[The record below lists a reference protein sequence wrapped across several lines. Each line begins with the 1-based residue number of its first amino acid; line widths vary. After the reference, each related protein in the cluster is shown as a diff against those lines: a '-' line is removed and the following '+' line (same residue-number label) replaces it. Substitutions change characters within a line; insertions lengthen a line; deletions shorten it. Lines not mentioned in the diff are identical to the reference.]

1 MYNPLNDTLKR
12 SYGQTCSSANPD
24 YDGTPVK
31 KAKIEDTRSAFGF
44 RFDAGAFVIP
54 AVSTVPP
61 VVPQEPCWT
70 SDPRYAHLS
79 LYLPRTAERAY
90 VPSSQSEENA
100 EVKSDSSESSDASEG
115 SAHDGPVMAEVVD
128 LPERESSDKLPV
140 EASSNMLRKLSASKS
155 PIMEALIYC
164 AFNSWGVEIV
174 KQNSEGDWVPDPDF
188 GLNSKNGVIAF
199 KFSDFDLLSDCLE
212 RVNSKNKPT
221 TDPGARIKALKRW
234 FDGIPC
240 VRNRN
245 DQFVATVKRTE
256 QLSKVKEMIRRMLK
270 IYKRRLDQSKAGK
283 GEEDTPSAYEPL
295 DSASSASSEQANS
308 PY

>member
-1 MYNPLNDTLKR
+1 MPL
-12 SYGQTCSSANPD
+12 
-24 YDGTPVK
+24 K
-31 KAKIEDTRSAFGF
+31 KAKTEDTRSGFGF
-44 RFDAGAFVIP
+44 TFDAGHFVIP
-54 AVSTVPP
+54 AVSHTVPP
-61 VVPQEPCWT
+61 VQQPQEPCWT

-79 LYLPRTAERAY
+79 LYLPHTAERAF
-90 VPSSQSEENA
+90 VPIRQSEENVG
-100 EVKSDSSESSDASEG
+100 VKSGSSDDESSDSSEGPAQG
-115 SAHDGPVMAEVVD
+115 RPVMAEVVD
-128 LPERESSDKLPV
+128 VPEQEFYSDKLPL
-140 EASSNMLRKLSASKS
+140 EASSTMLRKLSASKS

-174 KQNSEGDWVPDPDF
+174 KQGPDGDWTPDPEF

-212 RVNSKNKPT
+212 KVNSKNKPT

-256 QLSKVKEMIRRMLK
+256 QLSKVKDMIRRMLK
-270 IYKRRLDQSKAGK
+270 IYKKRLDQSKVVK
-283 GEEDTPSAYEPL
+283 GEDTEPSAYEPL
-295 DSASSASSEQANS
+295 DSASSMSSEQANS

>member
-1 MYNPLNDTLKR
+1 MPL
-12 SYGQTCSSANPD
+12 
-24 YDGTPVK
+24 K
-31 KAKIEDTRSAFGF
+31 KAKIEDTRGFGF
-44 RFDAGAFVIP
+44 TFDAGHFVIP
-54 AVSTVPP
+54 AVSHTVPP
-61 VVPQEPCWT
+61 VQQPQEPCWT

-79 LYLPRTAERAY
+79 LYLPRTAER
-90 VPSSQSEENA
+90 VLPVSSGQSEENA
-100 EVKSDSSESSDASEG
+100 EVKSGSSDESCESSEG
-115 SAHDGPVMAEVVD
+115 SAQDGPVMAQVVD
-128 LPERESSDKLPV
+128 LPDQEFSSEKLPV
-140 EASSNMLRKLSASKS
+140 EASANMLRKLSASKS

-174 KQNSEGDWVPDPDF
+174 KQGPSGDWVPDLEF
-188 GLNSKNGVIAF
+188 GLNSKSGVIAF

-256 QLSKVKEMIRRMLK
+256 QLSKVKDMIRRMLK
-270 IYKRRLDQSKAGK
+270 IYKRRLDQSKE
-283 GEEDTPSAYEPL
+283 GEDETPSGYEPL
-295 DSASSASSEQANS
+295 DSASSGSEQEFS
-308 PY
+308 LLKK

>member
-1 MYNPLNDTLKR
+1 MPL
-12 SYGQTCSSANPD
+12 
-24 YDGTPVK
+24 K
-31 KAKIEDTRSAFGF
+31 KAKLEDTRSGFGF
-44 RFDAGAFVIP
+44 TFDAGHFVIP
-54 AVSTVPP
+54 AVSHTVPP
-61 VVPQEPCWT
+61 VQQPQEPCWT

-90 VPSSQSEENA
+90 VPSGQSEENV
-100 EVKSDSSESSDASEG
+100 EVKSEGGSDESSDTTEG
-115 SAHDGPVMAEVVD
+115 PVQDGPVMAEIVD
-128 LPERESSDKLPV
+128 LPEQEFYSSDKLPV
-140 EASSNMLRKLSASKS
+140 EASSAMLRKLSASKS

-174 KQNSEGDWVPDPDF
+174 KQGPEGDWVPDPDF

-256 QLSKVKEMIRRMLK
+256 QLSKVKDMIRRMLK
-270 IYKRRLDQSKAGK
+270 IYKKRLDQSKAGK
-283 GEEDTPSAYEPL
+283 GDETEPSAYEPL
-295 DSASSASSEQANS
+295 DSASSVSSEQANS

>member
-1 MYNPLNDTLKR
+1 MQPL
-12 SYGQTCSSANPD
+12 
-24 YDGTPVK
+24 K
-31 KAKIEDTRSAFGF
+31 KAKIEDSRNGFGF
-44 RFDAGAFVIP
+44 TFDATHFVIP
-54 AVSTVPP
+54 AVSHTVPP
-61 VVPQEPCWT
+61 VQPQEPAWT

-79 LYLPRTAERAY
+79 LYLPRTAER
-90 VPSSQSEENA
+90 VTVSSGQSEDNG
-100 EVKSDSSESSDASEG
+100 EVKSEDSSDESSDSEG
-115 SAHDGPVMAEVVD
+115 TTLSVQGGPVMAEVID
-128 LPERESSDKLPV
+128 LPEQEFYTPGDKVPV
-140 EASSNMLRKLSASKS
+140 EASSAMLRKLSASKS

-164 AFNSWGVEIV
+164 AFNGWGVEIV
-174 KQNSEGDWVPDPDF
+174 KQGPEGDWVPDLEF
-188 GLNSKNGVIAF
+188 GLTSKSGVIAF

-256 QLSKVKEMIRRMLK
+256 QLSKVKDMIRRMLK
-270 IYKRRLDQSKAGK
+270 IYKKRLDQSKVGK
-283 GEEDTPSAYEPL
+283 GDNDAETPSAYEPL
-295 DSASSASSEQANS
+295 DSASSVSSEHVNS

>member
-1 MYNPLNDTLKR
+1 MPL
-12 SYGQTCSSANPD
+12 
-24 YDGTPVK
+24 K
-31 KAKIEDTRSAFGF
+31 KAKIEDTRGFGF
-44 RFDAGAFVIP
+44 TFDAGHFVIP
-54 AVSTVPP
+54 AVSHNVPP
-61 VVPQEPCWT
+61 VQPQEPCWT

-90 VPSSQSEENA
+90 VSSGQSEENV
-100 EVKSDSSESSDASEG
+100 EEGNSGCSDESSESSEG
-115 SAHDGPVMAEVVD
+115 PAQDGPLMAEVVD
-128 LPERESSDKLPV
+128 LPDQEFSSDKLPV

-164 AFNSWGVEIV
+164 AFNGWGVEIV
-174 KQNSEGDWVPDPDF
+174 KQGLEDWVPDPEF
-188 GLNSKNGVIAF
+188 GLNSKSGVIAF

-256 QLSKVKEMIRRMLK
+256 QLSKVKDMIRRMLK
-270 IYKRRLDQSKAGK
+270 IYKKRLDQSKAGK
-283 GEEDTPSAYEPL
+283 VMRQSPPPTNLSIPRPLCPVNKLILLTEKMRINSTCVEE
-295 DSASSASSEQANS
+295 
-308 PY
+308 

>member
-1 MYNPLNDTLKR
+1 MPL
-12 SYGQTCSSANPD
+12 
-24 YDGTPVK
+24 K
-31 KAKIEDTRSAFGF
+31 KAKIEDTRGFGF
-44 RFDAGAFVIP
+44 TFDAGHFVIP
-54 AVSTVPP
+54 AVSHTVPP
-61 VVPQEPCWT
+61 VQPQEPCWT

-90 VPSSQSEENA
+90 VSSGQSEENV
-100 EVKSDSSESSDASEG
+100 EEGKSGCSDGSSESSEG
-115 SAHDGPVMAEVVD
+115 PAQDGPLMAEVVD
-128 LPERESSDKLPV
+128 LPDQEFSSDKLPV

-164 AFNSWGVEIV
+164 AFNGWGVEIV
-174 KQNSEGDWVPDPDF
+174 KQGLEDWVPDPEF
-188 GLNSKNGVIAF
+188 GLNSKSGVIAF

-256 QLSKVKEMIRRMLK
+256 QLSKVKDMIRRMLK
-270 IYKRRLDQSKAGK
+270 IYKKRLDQSKAGK
-283 GEEDTPSAYEPL
+283 GDETEPSAYEPL
-295 DSASSASSEQANS
+295 DSASSVSSEQANS